1 MLSGNRTRLTSSSV
15 RAAEP
20 GIGDQKAFPPRLAE
34 GRNLNPWETVGGGM
48 DALWDPAAD
57 SSLRN
62 EIFGFTNYTLLV
74 LVGLVGLILVMRFI
88 TMKFAPSVLR
98 TIIRSEAIKSKTV
111 QDSDKALGT
120 AAGAGLAYVLLNA
133 MIEDMERLD
142 SPVLMPDL
150 AASLLPG
157 VLQFVVAIAVVVWAF
172 RLVNI
177 VQDIVMLFDSDDQM
191 DGTEKTLVSALQSTL
206 RFIIV
211 FVGAVFVADSMGFDL
226 TSLIAGLGISG
237 FALALAAK
245 DSISNFFGAITVL
258 LDRPFK
264 VGDWISVGAAEGEVI
279 EINLRTTLIRTS
291 ADTIITM
298 PNANLVNTP
307 VENWGKRR
315 WRRWQTQLH
324 LDINAD
330 GEAVNTFCE
339 RVLKAIED
347 NPKTLK
353 EDASFCQVSM
363 ISATSLDVDVN
374 LYWDVSGSVEER
386 EERAKFIIDIK
397 HIAEELGIDFYDGRV
412 RQQR

>member
-1 MLSGNRTRLTSSSV
+1 MLAVLG
-15 RAAEP
+15 
-20 GIGDQKAFPPRLAE
+20 
-34 GRNLNPWETVGGGM
+34 
-48 DALWDPAAD
+48 
-57 SSLRN
+57 
-62 EIFGFTNYTLLV
+62 LLV
-74 LVGLVGLILVMRFI
+74 MIFIIRLLTMRF
-88 TMKFAPSVLR
+88 APTVLG
-98 TIIRSEAIKSKTV
+98 TIIRSEAIKGKTV

-120 AAGAGLAYVLLNA
+120 AVGVGLAYLLVGI
-133 MIEDMERLD
+133 MIDDMERVG

-150 AASLLPG
+150 AVSFLPG
-157 VLQFVVAIAVVVWAF
+157 ILQFVVAIAVVVWAF

-177 VQDIVMLFDSDDQM
+177 VHDVVMMFDTDDQL
-191 DGTEKTLVSALQSTL
+191 DGTEKTLISALQSVL
-206 RFIIV
+206 RFAII

-237 FALALAAK
+237 LALALAAK

-264 VGDWISVGAAEGEVI
+264 VGDWIIVGAAEGEVI

-307 VENWGKRR
+307 VENVGKRR

-330 GEAVNTFCE
+330 GEAVDTFCE

-347 NPKTLK
+347 HPKTLK
-353 EDASFCQVSM
+353 EEASFCQVSM
-363 ISATSLDVDVN
+363 ISATSLDVDLN
-374 LYWDVSGSVEER
+374 LYWDVSGGVEER
-386 EERAKFIIDIK
+386 QERAKLIIQIK
-397 HIAEELGIDFYDGRV
+397 NIAEDLGIEFYDGRV

>member
-1 MLSGNRTRLTSSSV
+1 
-15 RAAEP
+15 
-20 GIGDQKAFPPRLAE
+20 
-34 GRNLNPWETVGGGM
+34 M
-48 DALWDPAAD
+48 DGLWNPAAD
-57 SSLRN
+57 SALRN
-62 EIFGFTNYTLLV
+62 EVLGFTNYTLLAV
-74 LVGLVGLILVMRFI
+74 LGLLVMIFI
-88 TMKFAPSVLR
+88 VRLLTMRFAPTVLG

-120 AAGAGLAYVLLNA
+120 AVGVGLAYVLIGI
-133 MIEDMERLD
+133 MIDDMERVG
-142 SPVLMPDL
+142 SPVLMPEL
-150 AASLLPG
+150 AASFLPG
-157 VLQFVVAIAVVVWAF
+157 ILQFVVAIAVVVWAF

-177 VQDIVMLFDSDDQM
+177 VHDVVMMFDTDDQL
-191 DGTEKTLVSALQSTL
+191 DGTEKTLISALQSVI
-206 RFIIV
+206 RFAII

-237 FALALAAK
+237 LALALAAK

-264 VGDWISVGAAEGEVI
+264 VGDWIIVGGAEGEVI

-307 VENWGKRR
+307 VENVGKRR

-330 GEAVNTFCE
+330 GEAVDTFCQ
-339 RVLKAIED
+339 RVLKAIEEH
-347 NPKTLK
+347 PKTLK
-353 EDASFCQVSM
+353 EEASFCQVSM
-363 ISATSLDVDVN
+363 ISATSLDVDLN
-374 LYWDVSGSVEER
+374 LYWDVSGGVEER
-386 EERAKFIIDIK
+386 QERAKLIIQIK
-397 HIAEELGIDFYDGRV
+397 NIAEDLGIEFYDGRV